1 MIKSIAKLVPIV
13 AALALFATAAPAQG
27 RDGIASAGPDA
38 APVRSM
44 PGPGAGSAH
53 YAWADVLRVDPI
65 YDTVSVTRSRRE
77 CHDEQ
82 VVERHQGNGTAGAV
96 LGAVVGGVLGN
107 TIGKGDGRKAA
118 TVAGAVAGG
127 AIGHGAATRND
138 GDTRYAQTRCRDVP
152 EVSHERRISS
162 YDVEYRYHG
171 DVYISRLDYDPG
183 ERLRVRV
190 SVTPAE

>member
-1 MIKSIAKLVPIV
+1 MTKAIL
-13 AALALFATAAPAQG
+13 AACLLCLLSAPAFAQA
-27 RDGIASAGPDA
+27 RDSGPSVAPGSGVSRAMPEDSPAG
-38 APVRSM
+38 
-44 PGPGAGSAH
+44 AH
-53 YAWADVLRVDPI
+53 FAWADVLRVDPI
-65 YDTVSVTRSRRE
+65 YETVSVTRPRRE
-77 CHDEQ
+77 CHDVQ
-82 VVERHQGNGTAGAV
+82 VVERQRGNGTAGAV

-138 GDTRYAQTRCRDVP
+138 GETGYTRTRCEDVP
-152 EVSHERRISS
+152 EVTQEQRISS

-171 DVYISRLDYDPG
+171 DVYVSRLAYDPG

-190 SVTPAE
+190 SVTPAD